1 MNKSILKHETRSM
14 KWILLLSILVS
25 LFLIIMFSIIL
36 NEMYGRMFVKGLEG
50 NTSIVQSAFR
60 DISPMILILF
70 TIVSVI
76 QVFIQFRTEKDEE
89 IKRFLESL
97 PISKGEFFKVKLST
111 GIINITLAF
120 MILTI
125 GIIIV
130 RMNNMFWIKDVY
142 GISIIS
148 EPFIK
153 ADGVAS
159 LLKEIGI
166 IYLIILSFYTFLFM
180 VQYTFTNLVGGIVT
194 GILVWLAPGFIL
206 YTSTYIL
213 NEFIRISALYDLTN
227 FSRWLIPWLYAFERN
242 TIWIYDGNGMVFA
255 NIKIIEN
262 LEIKY
267 IISLALIIINII
279 IGNKFNKDSKVENEN
294 MIIPFKVIREIF
306 KIGVTICSGLL
317 VSIILNEIIRIEIN
331 NSIYI
336 LFILLG
342 GAIGY
347 FISKKI
353 TKVGIR

>member
-25 LFLIIMFSIIL
+25 LFLTIMFSLIL
-36 NEMYGRMFVKGLEG
+36 DGVYGSMFLNGIEVNQAL
-50 NTSIVQSAFR
+50 IQRALR
-60 DISPMILILF
+60 DTSPMILILF

-89 IKRFLESL
+89 IKRFLKSL
-97 PISKGEFFKVKLST
+97 PIGKEEFFKVKLST

-120 MILTI
+120 IVLTI

-142 GISIIS
+142 SISIIS

-153 ADGVAS
+153 ADGIAS
-159 LLKEIGI
+159 LLKEIGL

-180 VQYTFTNLVGGIVT
+180 VQYTFTNLIGGIVT
-194 GILVWLAPGFIL
+194 GILVWLAPGFIA
-206 YTSTYIL
+206 YISLHLL
-213 NEFIRISALYDLTN
+213 NRFIRIPLFYNFKKLTL
-227 FSRWLIPWLYAFERN
+227 WLIPWIYSSEHISL
-242 TIWIYDGNGMVFA
+242 WIYDSNGVG
-255 NIKIIEN
+255 ISTSIRSIEN
-262 LEIKY
+262 LWIKY
-267 IISLALIIINII
+267 IICLALIIINII
-279 IGNKFNKDSKVENEN
+279 IGHKFNKNSKVENEN
-294 MIIPFKVIREIF
+294 MIIPFKITRNIF

-317 VSIILNEIIRIEIN
+317 VFVILSELMQIKTN
-331 NSIYI
+331 NIYI
-336 LFILLG
+336 PFILLG